1 MKGNKVMEK
10 DLVSIIVPVYNGEA
24 FFKRCLNSL
33 FNQTYK
39 KIEIIVVND
48 GSKDNSKKILNEC
61 SKNDSRLKIINQK
74 NSGVSVARNRG
85 ISEANG
91 EYLMFVD
98 ADDWISLETVETCI
112 KEIKENSLVR
122 FMMQYA
128 DDDAL
133 LDVYPCIYNDKNE
146 TVSSKQ
152 LFEDI
157 ISYKVGGHCV
167 YYLYRA
173 DIIKNNKIIF
183 PIEIKYCEDLCFV
196 LNVLKHSQTV
206 KIIPNAFYKYYT
218 NFNSA
223 TLESQSK
230 IRNLQSL
237 PKLRK
242 KVIEIFPAENKQ
254 KYINLYNQTLLSL
267 LLDYYSNF
275 SNLNYKEFKRNV
287 KEIDRMINP
296 MIKEIGENKFNIKWR
311 VFIKLNILNWTFL
324 LYIYMKIYRKVIR

>member
-1 MKGNKVMEK
+1 MEGNNIMKK
-10 DLVSIIVPVYNGEA
+10 DLVSIIVPVYNGEI
-24 FFKRCLNSL
+24 FLKRCLNSL

-39 KIEIIVVND
+39 NIEIIVVND
-48 GSKDNSKKILNEC
+48 GSEDNSKKILNEC
-61 SKNDSRLKIINQK
+61 LKKDSRLKIINQQ

-98 ADDWISLETVETCI
+98 VDDWISLETVETCI

-128 DDDAL
+128 NDEML
-133 LDVYPCIYNDKNE
+133 LDIYSCLYNGKNE
-146 TVSSKQ
+146 IINAKQ

-157 ISYKVGGHCV
+157 ISYKVGGHSVC
-167 YYLYRA
+167 YLYRSS
-173 DIIKNNKIIF
+173 IIKENNIKF
-183 PIEIKYCEDLCFV
+183 PVEIKYCEDFCFV
-196 LNVLKHSQTV
+196 LNVLKHCQTIR
-206 KIIPNAFYKYYT
+206 IIPNVFYKYYV
-218 NFNSA
+218 NLNSA

-242 KVIEIFPAENKQ
+242 NVISIFPIENKQ
-254 KYINLYNQTLLSL
+254 KYINFYNQTLLSL

-275 SNLNYKEFKRNV
+275 SNLKYKEFRRVV
-287 KEIDRMINP
+287 KEINMEINP
-296 MIKEIGENKFNIKWR
+296 MLKEIGKNKFNIKWK